1 MLVDMTKTTKT
12 GRPAAIYV
20 RISQDRAGAGLGV
33 ERQERECRALAKRLR
48 WHVVDVYCDNDLS
61 AFSGRRRPDYERM
74 LADIAAG
81 TITAVIAWH
90 PDRLHRRAAELER
103 YISACESHGV
113 ENQTVTAGM
122 WDLSTPSGRMVARQ
136 LGAVAAYESEH
147 KSERVKAARVQNAKL
162 GKYHGGVRCY
172 GYAKDGVTVVP
183 GEAAE
188 IAAACTAI
196 AGGASLRGI
205 VRDMNARKVPTATG
219 KVGGWT
225 SQQLRLTLMSPRIA
239 GYSTHK
245 GVIVGTAA
253 WPAIV
258 DDATWRTVDAILS
271 NPARRTNTGITG
283 AAKWLGS
290 GAYICGTCGQRTL
303 RVGISGGANR
313 RTYRCASRHRQQSTV
328 RHVTREAAH
337 LDDYIER
344 LIVARLSRP
353 GTVEKL
359 LHRDDTADVSALRVE
374 QVQLGERK
382 DKAAAMFIDG
392 AIDEVQLA
400 TITKRADDRAKEIAA
415 VLAKA
420 GWRSPLEPL
429 AGGNI
434 EAAWK
439 QLTLAQKRAIL
450 DAVADVTVLPTAAT
464 RNRRGFDP
472 DSVQIGWK
480 VR

>member
-1 MLVDMTKTTKT
+1 MLGGMAKPTKTTT
-12 GRPAAIYV
+12 RSAAIYV
-20 RISQDRAGAGLGV
+20 RISQDRVGAGLGV
-33 ERQERECRALAKRLR
+33 ERQESECRALAKRLG
-48 WHVVDVYCDNDLS
+48 WTVTEVYCDNDLS

-74 LADIAAG
+74 LADLDAG

-90 PDRLHRRAAELER
+90 PDRLHRRSAELER
-103 YISACESHGV
+103 YISICERHRV

-122 WDLSTPSGRMVARQ
+122 WDLSTPSGRMTARQ

-147 KSERVKAARVQNAKL
+147 KSERLKSARIQNAKL

-172 GYAKDGVTVVP
+172 GYDKLGVTVIP
-183 GEAAE
+183 DEAAE
-188 IAAACTAI
+188 IAAACKAI
-196 AGGASLRGI
+196 AGGASLRSI
-205 VRDMNARKVPTATG
+205 VRDMNVRKIPTTGG

-225 SQQLRLTLMSPRIA
+225 SLRLRSTLMSPRIA

-258 DDATWRTVDAILS
+258 DDATWRTVEAILS
-271 NPARRTNTGITG
+271 NPARRTNHGANG

-290 GAYICGTCGQRTL
+290 GTYICTCGQRTL
-303 RVGISGGANR
+303 RVGVSSGSKR
-313 RTYRCASRHRQQSTV
+313 RTYRCTNPDKSV
-328 RHVTREAAH
+328 RHVSRDAH
-337 LDDYIER
+337 ALDAFVER
-344 LIVARLSRP
+344 LIVERLARP
-353 GTVEKL
+353 GTVGQL
-359 LHRDDTADVSALRVE
+359 LHRDDTADVAALRVE

-400 TITKRADDRAKEIAA
+400 TITKRADERAKEIAE

-429 AGGNI
+429 AGGDI
-434 EAAWK
+434 GAVWEKVA
-439 QLTLAQKRAIL
+439 LAQKRAIL
-450 DAVADVTVLPTAAT
+450 DAVCDVRVLPTRLT
-464 RNRRGFDP
+464 RRGFDP
-472 DSVQIGWK
+472 DGVQIDWK
-480 VR
+480 VG

>member
-1 MLVDMTKTTKT
+1 MLVDMAKHTKTT
-12 GRPAAIYV
+12 RPAAIYV
-20 RISQDRAGAGLGV
+20 RISQDRGGARLGV
-33 ERQERECRALAKRLR
+33 ERQEKECRALAKRLG
-48 WHVVDVYCDNDLS
+48 WNVVEIYCDNDLS

-74 LADIAAG
+74 LADIEARK
-81 TITAVIAWH
+81 ITAVIAWH

-103 YISACESHGV
+103 YISACETHGI

-147 KSERVKAARVQNAKL
+147 KSERVKAARVQNAKQ

-172 GYAKDGVTVVP
+172 GYAKDGTTVIAD
-183 GEAAE
+183 EAAE
-188 IAAACTAI
+188 IASACKAI
-196 AGGASLRGI
+196 AGGASLREI

-225 SQQLRLTLMSPRIA
+225 SQQLRLMLMSPRIA

-258 DDATWRTVDAILS
+258 DDATWRTVEAILS

-290 GAYICGTCGQRTL
+290 GTYICGGCGERAL

-313 RTYRCASRHRQQSTV
+313 RTYRCASRHRQSSTG

-337 LDDYIER
+337 LDDYVER
-344 LIVARLSRP
+344 LIVARLARP

-359 LHRDDTADVSALRVE
+359 LHRDDTADVAALRVE
-374 QVQLGERK
+374 QIQLGERK
-382 DKAAAMFIDG
+382 DQAAALFANGEID
-392 AIDEVQLA
+392 AVQLA
-400 TITKRADDRAKEIAA
+400 TITKTADGRAAEIAG

-420 GWRSPLEPL
+420 GWRSPWSRWQ
-429 AGGNI
+429 AATSRRCGGNCP
-434 EAAWK
+434 W
-439 QLTLAQKRAIL
+439 
-450 DAVADVTVLPTAAT
+450 
-464 RNRRGFDP
+464 RRSGP
-472 DSVQIGWK
+472 SW
-480 VR
+480 RRSAM

>member
-1 MLVDMTKTTKT
+1 VGAVTKQTKHP
-12 GRPAAIYV
+12 RSAAIYV

-33 ERQERECRALAKRLR
+33 ERQEQESRALAQRLG
-48 WHVVDVYCDNDLS
+48 WTVTEVYNDLS

-74 LADIAAG
+74 LADIEAG

-90 PDRLHRRAAELER
+90 PDRLHRRSAELER
-103 YISACESHGV
+103 YISACERHGV

-122 WDLSTPSGRMVARQ
+122 WDLSTPSGRMAARQ

-147 KSERVKAARVQNAKL
+147 KSERVKAARVQQAKL

-172 GYAKDGVTVVP
+172 GYAKDGTTVIP
-183 GEAAE
+183 AEAAE

-196 AGGASLRGI
+196 AGGASLRAV
-205 VRDMNARKVPTATG
+205 VRDMNTRKVPTATG

-225 SQQLRLTLMSPRIA
+225 SQQLRGMLISPRIA

-258 DDATWRTVDAILS
+258 DDATWRTVEAILS
-271 NPARRTNTGITG
+271 NPARRTNAGISG
-283 AAKWLGS
+283 AVKWLGS
-290 GAYICGTCGQRTL
+290 GLYVCPCGQRVM
-303 RVGISGGANR
+303 RANINGGSKR
-313 RTYRCASRHRQQSTV
+313 YTYRCTNPDRTV
-328 RHVTREAAH
+328 QHVTRGADA
-337 LDDYIER
+337 LDAYVEK

-359 LHRDDTADVSALRVE
+359 LHRDDTADVAALRVE

-400 TITKRADDRAKEIAA
+400 TITRRADERAKEIAE

-429 AGGNI
+429 ASGDI
-434 EAAWK
+434 EAAWS
-439 QLTLAQKRAIL
+439 QLSLMQKRAIL
-450 DAVADVTVLPTAAT
+450 DVVADVHVLPSKPTT
-464 RNRRGFDP
+464 RGFDP
-472 DSVQIGWK
+472 DGVRINWK
-480 VR
+480 VG

>member
-1 MLVDMTKTTKT
+1 MTKATKT
-12 GRPAAIYV
+12 ARPAAIYV

-33 ERQERECRALAKRLR
+33 ERQEQECRALAKRLR

-74 LADIAAG
+74 LADIEAKK
-81 TITAVIAWH
+81 ITAVIAWH

-172 GYAKDGVTVVP
+172 GYAKDGTTVVST
-183 GEAAE
+183 EAAE
-188 IAAACTAI
+188 IASACKAI
-196 AGGASLRGI
+196 AGGASLRSI
-205 VRDMNARKVPTATG
+205 VRDMNVRKVPTATG

-253 WPAIV
+253 WPAIIG
-258 DDATWRTVDAILS
+258 DATWRTVEAILS
-271 NPARRTNTGITG
+271 NPARRTNAGVTG
-283 AAKWLGS
+283 AVKWLGS
-290 GAYICGTCGQRTL
+290 GIYVCGVCGHRAL
-303 RVGISGGANR
+303 RVGISGGSKR
-313 RTYRCASRHRQQSTV
+313 YTYRCNNLEFQASTV
-328 RHVTREAAH
+328 RHVTREAKT
-337 LDDYIER
+337 LDAYIER
-344 LIVARLSRP
+344 LIVERLSRP

-359 LHRDDTADVSALRVE
+359 LHRDDTADVAALRVE
-374 QVQLGERK
+374 QVALGERK

-392 AIDEVQLA
+392 KIDEVQLA
-400 TITKRADDRAKEIAA
+400 TITKRADERAKQIAE

-429 AGGNI
+429 ANGDIG
-434 EAAWK
+434 AAWAA
-439 QLTLAQKRAIL
+439 LPLAQKRAIL
-450 DAVADVTVLPTAAT
+450 EAVCDVTVLPTMRT
-464 RNRRGFDP
+464 RRSFNP
-472 DSVQIGWK
+472 DGVRIDWK
-480 VR
+480 C